1 MTYIPYRQHYLGDR
15 RLPVANLKHKNA
27 YTKERELRHELYIK
41 FKKLKQTRRRE
52 QLFAEMRQKGYRINQ
67 G

>member
-1 MTYIPYRQHYLGDR
+1 MIYIPYRQHYLGDR
-15 RLPVANLKHKNA
+15 RIPVTKLKHKNA
-27 YTKERELRHELYIK
+27 HTRKRKLRHELYIK

-52 QLFAEMRQKGYRINQ
+52 RIFAEMRQKGHRINQ